1 MATSSPADTA
11 PHTPRRPRLR
21 DFGLAPLVV
30 LFVLNAVDE
39 LDRAVLAVAMED
51 IRTDFGLADWVVG
64 LLPLAVVFITG
75 IISLPAGNW
84 ADRWRRVSILSGGA
98 VIWGS
103 AGLLA
108 AASQNFVQLFLT
120 RALLGFGQGTI
131 VPTHA
136 SLLSDYYPVSV
147 RGRALGYHRAA
158 NPLGQVLGAVI
169 GGAIVAAV
177 GWRWGFAAAAIP
189 GLLLGLY
196 ALRLRE
202 PHRGEADLLVAAR
215 QDPLFAAFLQDPPDK
230 LSFRRSLGTIFRI
243 RSLRFLIFTNAAFGF
258 SLFGVTF
265 WIPAMFERE
274 YGFSTTGAGAALAAL
289 ALAAFIGTW
298 YGGPYA
304 DRNVTR
310 GFRYVG
316 RVGVVATIVLT
327 VTWSLAFLV
336 PNAALCL
343 LLLCAGAGIASL
355 GTPGLISIV
364 AAVSPPRIRSQSFSA
379 FGLALA
385 VFGAAAAPVVV
396 GAISEALQASA
407 DMSEG
412 EALRWA
418 MFAATAAV
426 MALGTWLA
434 YQASRTCAED
444 AQRTMA
450 DFLADYQRRAAAA
463 AAAGSGAR

>member
-1 MATSSPADTA
+1 MAASSPVTTSPADPPTG
-11 PHTPRRPRLR
+11 TRPRLR
-21 DFGLAPLVV
+21 DFGLAPLVI
-30 LFVLNAVDE
+30 LFILNAVDE

-51 IRTDFGLADWVVG
+51 IRRDFDLADWAVG

-75 IISLPAGNW
+75 VISLPAGNW

-98 VIWGS
+98 VIWGG

-147 RGRALGYHRAA
+147 RGRALGYHRSA
-158 NPLGQVLGAVI
+158 NPL

-177 GWRWGFAAAAIP
+177 GWRWGFAAAALP
-189 GLLLGLY
+189 GLLLGIY

-202 PHRGEADLLVAAR
+202 PRRGEADLVVAAK

-230 LSFRRSLGTIFRI
+230 LGFRQSLGKIFRI
-243 RSLRFLIFTNAAFGF
+243 RSLRLLIFTNAAFGF
-258 SLFGVTF
+258 SLFGVVF
-265 WIPAMFERE
+265 WIPALFERE
-274 YGFSTTGAGAALAAL
+274 FGFSTTAAGGALAAL
-289 ALAAFIGTW
+289 ALAAFVGTW
-298 YGGPYA
+298 YGGPFA
-304 DRNVTR
+304 DRNVAR
-310 GFRYVG
+310 GFRYLG
-316 RVGVVATIVLT
+316 RVGVVATIILT
-327 VTWSLAFLV
+327 ITWSIAFLM

-343 LLLCAGAGIASL
+343 LFLCLGALVASL

-364 AAVSPPRIRSQSFSA
+364 AAVSPPRIRSQAFSA

-385 VFGAAAAPVVV
+385 VFGAAAAPLIV
-396 GAISEALQASA
+396 GAISELLQASA
-407 DMSEG
+407 GMAEG

-418 MFAATAAV
+418 MLSATTAV

-450 DFLADYQRRAAAA
+450 DFLADYQRRAAE
-463 AAAGSGAR
+463 AAGGR

>member
-1 MATSSPADTA
+1 MSTPSPVT
-11 PHTPRRPRLR
+11 TPAETHPTGARPRLR

-51 IRTDFGLADWVVG
+51 IRRDFDLADWAVG

-98 VIWGS
+98 IIWGG

-136 SLLSDYYPVSV
+136 SLLADYYPVSV
-147 RGRALGYHRAA
+147 RGRALGYHRSA
-158 NPLGQVLGAVI
+158 NPLGQVLGAII

-189 GLLLGLY
+189 GLLLGIY

-202 PHRGEADLLVAAR
+202 PRRGEADLLVAAR
-215 QDPLFAAFLQDPPDK
+215 QDPIFAAFLQDPPDK
-230 LSFRRSLGTIFRI
+230 LGFRQSLGTIFRI
-243 RSLRFLIFTNAAFGF
+243 PSLRLLIFTNAAFGF
-258 SLFGVTF
+258 SLFGVVF
-265 WIPAMFERE
+265 WIPALFERE
-274 YGFSTTGAGAALAAL
+274 YGFSTTAAGGALAVL
-289 ALAAFIGTW
+289 ALAAFVGTW
-298 YGGPYA
+298 YGGPLA
-304 DRNVTR
+304 DRNVAR
-310 GFRYVG
+310 GFRYLG
-316 RVGVVATIVLT
+316 QIGVAATIVLT

-336 PNAALCL
+336 TNAALCL
-343 LLLCAGAGIASL
+343 FFLSLGALVASL

-364 AAVSPPRIRSQSFSA
+364 AAVSPPRIRSQAFSA

-385 VFGAAAAPVVV
+385 VFGAAAAPLIV
-396 GAISEALQASA
+396 GAISEILQASA
-407 DMSEG
+407 GMAEG

-418 MFAATAAV
+418 MLSATTAV
-426 MALGTWLA
+426 MLLGTWLV
-434 YQASRTCAED
+434 YRASRVCAED

-450 DFLADYQRRAAAA
+450 EFLADFQRRAAAA
-463 AAAGSGAR
+463 R